1 MKMPLEEP
9 LTTAQLHFSF
19 VSKQRLHVVTEE
31 TLRLVFGYFGEV
43 ADVSIKK
50 SIINPVSYFFDNYLS
65 AFVHYF
71 LYHNV
76 SGYWRTNRLWV
87 CPLPTDF

>member
-1 MKMPLEEP
+1 MQNFSSFRVGYAKARSPTEMKMPLEEP

-19 VSKQRLHVVTEE
+19 VSKQRLHIVTEE

-50 SIINPVSYFFDNYLS
+50 SIVNPVS
-65 AFVHYF
+65 
-71 LYHNV
+71 
-76 SGYWRTNRLWV
+76 
-87 CPLPTDF
+87 